1 MGSLARNYTD
11 NTVKQLYG
19 LSGNACA
26 NPECRK
32 ILIENGIHLGEIA
45 HISAVSPNGPRY
57 DPNMD
62 DNERRD
68 YKNLILLCPECHNKI
83 DTTSEDYPIEL
94 LYSWKKNHEKIVVS
108 NVYKNYLN
116 RLNKLLNS
124 SEIKK
129 QDINITEKLYSS
141 TIYIQEGD
149 EQIEKTGCNILQD
162 HICELIKNK
171 SWDDFPNI
179 FLSAVAGMG
188 KSTELKML
196 YNTLLDIFSDINN
209 YDNYQFN
216 PICYFF
222 ELKNFQIDFF
232 KKYNESD
239 YIFLFLDGLDE
250 VPGDK
255 YFEFIKYIKNLLCQ
269 YSNIKIIIA
278 GRESAFNQELDN
290 TFHDKVLKIQLSSDF
305 DINSSENCILYNQYK
320 NSPLLELIKIPFYRN
335 VAEQNSNIKTYKEFY
350 REIIKSKLKDDQH
363 KSEYALGFNPFSSKK
378 INIDKIIK
386 KLSHI
391 SYEKFKEKTSVFTES
406 FLKEKL
412 GSDYEFVI
420 KSSLIKYES
429 KNCISFVSN
438 IFFEYFVAL
447 FFLTQPI
454 SFIQKDLF
462 LVTGRINIKYLNII
476 GIILSLLEHTDKK
489 YSILS
494 KKLKKQSNT
503 FILLTDFEYLSGKE
517 KFSYFLDILDE
528 YNRDKRLIY
537 YSRFSSTHDILS
549 NIDSLSN
556 AMDNLLIDEYKTLA
570 VRNLTN
576 TIKKFLLNPND
587 EKIFEFAN
595 AVILLDSSRNKI
607 WEKEQEKIIKTIA
620 VDTIDFF
627 LNNPLAIKLKGILSY
642 SSILHW
648 YAQYNWSSNW
658 GKDEWEHFIQSFI
671 KNSESLYSFTSETDF
686 NLKLNIFNSFY
697 SNNSISKLV
706 KPLLISILSR
716 SSTGHRMAVAVPHIL
731 DDTFKTPV
739 IESNIELFIFSEIIK
754 KEKIICVDDVIDIIL
769 DLVKNDKLLSV
780 KGYEEEKL
788 FDLLKEMIKTDAQN
802 ISFSKK
808 VYVYQIIKYFI
819 DKDKN
824 WRLHSLVEYLRN
836 LNDELKV
843 FLLHSLLDDYR
854 DVEILDNFC
863 LWYIF
868 APLLNLNDKQM
879 LDNEIKNIEK
889 KMTKKQ
895 IGDIILFCLSHFSE
909 NQYLQQ
915 KCNELYPK
923 YLQDLIDREENIKNR
938 TDKISQKIDKMLN
951 NEAKLILD
959 KNKIESELSKIQ
971 KYLKK
976 CEKQDDKIS
985 EIYSLHYKRILE
997 DIKYNKDYEESPIFS
1012 EFVIKMLESVFRWID
1027 DKSDFFTATQKYI
1040 DYFFLCDK
1048 YFWRFFFLFYINNY
1062 SKEEVQELLKN
1073 NASLY
1078 NKIIETCKTEVL
1090 EYIKSDTLNN
1100 YDGGLNEFWVTPFV
1114 HFIDLFFES
1123 KIPSWIQKDEI
1134 IYFMFYPAWNLN
1146 TEYYSSS
1153 SDFKW
1158 LAYDSVF
1165 DWLNNV
1171 CGISYD
1177 VLISFA
1183 LNNYATIENVNSK
1196 AQVIY
1201 FFANNYDKFP
1211 KYKEKILALILAE
1224 TEKEV
1229 NSRSENITLL
1239 NSNALQLF
1247 WQNTKENLSEFV
1259 LNNFNWKYYSSDDN
1273 NYCRVYMILHFLRFA
1288 NETQKRILI
1297 KKVSFGE
1304 SNENKENLLVKLGD
1318 IKCISKQINYYLKN
1332 GNLNNSYGLH
1342 SYTFGNLSPS
1352 TKLLK
1357 AFIKL
1362 YIYSLEKSNNRREV
1376 LHGLAREGI
1385 KNNLTEKNFIIFH
1398 RRLLK
1403 IIKRKRKQNEYF
1415 EGIMNYIN
1423 EMEQYVFYVKKY
1435 DII

>member
-1 MGSLARNYTD
+1 M
-11 NTVKQLYG
+11 
-19 LSGNACA
+19 
-26 NPECRK
+26 
-32 ILIENGIHLGEIA
+32 
-45 HISAVSPNGPRY
+45 
-57 DPNMD
+57 
-62 DNERRD
+62 
-68 YKNLILLCPECHNKI
+68 
-83 DTTSEDYPIEL
+83 
-94 LYSWKKNHEKIVVS
+94 S

-149 EQIEKTGCNILQD
+149 EQIEKSGCNILQEY
-162 HICELIKNK
+162 ICELIKNK

-232 KKYNESD
+232 KQYNESD

-335 VAEQNSNIKTYKEFY
+335 VAEQNNNIKTYKEFY

-363 KSEYALGFNPFSSKK
+363 RSEYAVGFNPFSSKK

-386 KLSHI
+386 KLSHL

-429 KNCISFVSN
+429 KDCISFVSN

-476 GIILSLLEHTDKK
+476 GILLSLLEHTDKK

-494 KKLKKQSNT
+494 RKLKKQSNT

-517 KFSYFLDILDE
+517 RFSYFLDILDE

-556 AMDNLLIDEYKTLA
+556 AMHNLLIGEYKTLA

-576 TIKKFLLNPND
+576 TIKRFLLNPND
-587 EKIFEFAN
+587 EKLFEFAN
-595 AVILLDSSRNKI
+595 AIILLDSSRNKI
-607 WEKEQEKIIKTIA
+607 WDKEQEEIIKTIA

-686 NLKLNIFNSFY
+686 NLKLNIFNLFY
-697 SNNSISKLV
+697 SNNTISKLV
-706 KPLLISILSR
+706 KPLLIFILSR
-716 SSTGHRMAVAVPHIL
+716 SSIEDRMAVTVPHIL

-754 KEKIICVDDVIDIIL
+754 KEKLICVDDVIDIIL
-769 DLVKNDKLLSV
+769 DLVKNDKLLSE
-780 KGYEEEKL
+780 KGYKEKKL
-788 FDLLKEMIKTDAQN
+788 FDLLKEIIKTDAQN
-802 ISFSKK
+802 ISSAKSD
-808 VYVYQIIKYFI
+808 YIYQIIKYFI
-819 DKDKN
+819 NKDKH

-836 LNDELKV
+836 LNDELKI
-843 FLLHSLLDDYR
+843 FLLHSLLDDYS
-854 DVEILDNFC
+854 DAEILDNFC

-868 APLLNLNDKQM
+868 APLLNLNNKQI
-879 LDNEIKNIEK
+879 LDNEIENIERNLPQ
-889 KMTKKQ
+889 KQ
-895 IGDIILFCLSHFSE
+895 IGDIILFCSSHFSE
-909 NQYLQQ
+909 NQNLQQ

-923 YLQDLIDREENIKNR
+923 YLQDLIDRDKKIKIC
-938 TDKISQKIDKMLN
+938 TDRLSQKIDVMLN
-951 NEAKLILD
+951 NEANLIQD
-959 KNKIESELSKIQ
+959 KKKIESEINKIQ
-971 KYLKK
+971 NYLKK
-976 CEKQDDKIS
+976 YEKQDDKIS
-985 EIYSLHYKRILE
+985 EIYSLNYKTILE
-997 DIKYNKDYEESPIFS
+997 NIKYDQDYVEPPIFS

-1027 DKSDFFTATQKYI
+1027 DKSNFFIATQKYI
-1040 DYFFLCDK
+1040 DDFFSCDK
-1048 YFWRFFFLFYINNY
+1048 YFWRFFFWFYINNY

-1073 NASLY
+1073 KASLY

-1090 EYIKSDTLNN
+1090 EYIKNDNLND

-1114 HFIDLFFES
+1114 HFIELVFNS

-1134 IYFMFYPAWNLN
+1134 IYFMFYPAWNLG

-1183 LNNYATIENVNSK
+1183 LNNYDFIRNDNSK
-1196 AQVIY
+1196 AQVVY
-1201 FFANNYDKFP
+1201 FFANNYDNFLE
-1211 KYKEKILALILAE
+1211 YKQQMLALILAE
-1224 TEKEV
+1224 SIKEV
-1229 NSRSENITLL
+1229 NSESNNTSLV

-1247 WQNTKENLSEFV
+1247 WQNTKENLSEFI
-1259 LNNFNWKYYSSDDN
+1259 LNNFNWKYYSSDDKN
-1273 NYCRVYMILHFLRFA
+1273 LCRVYMILHFLRFA
-1288 NETQKRILI
+1288 NECQKKILT
-1297 KKVSFGE
+1297 KKVYSLE
-1304 SNENKENLLVKLGD
+1304 EKENKKSLLVKLGD
-1318 IKCISKQINYYLKN
+1318 VKATLKQIKFYLKN
-1332 GNLNNSYGLH
+1332 GKVNNTYGLH
-1342 SYTFGNLSPS
+1342 SYIFGNLSPS
-1352 TKLLK
+1352 TRLLK

-1385 KNNLTEKNFIIFH
+1385 KKNLTEKNFIIFH

-1415 EGIMNYIN
+1415 EGIMDYIN
-1423 EMEQYVFYVKKY
+1423 EMEQYVFYVKK
-1435 DII
+1435 I

>member
-1 MGSLARNYTD
+1 MGALARNYTD
-11 NTVKQLYG
+11 NTVKQLYC

-45 HISAVSPNGPRY
+45 HISAASPNGPRY

-83 DTTSEDYPIEL
+83 DTTPEDYPIEL
-94 LYSWKKNHEKIVVS
+94 LYSWKKNHKKIVVS

-129 QDINITEKLYSS
+129 QDINIIGKLYSS

-149 EQIEKTGCNILQD
+149 EQIEKTGCNILQEY
-162 HICELIKNK
+162 ICELIKNK

-222 ELKNFQIDFF
+222 KLKNFQIDFF

-363 KSEYALGFNPFSSKK
+363 RSEYALGFNPFSSKK

-391 SYEKFKEKTSVFTES
+391 LYEKFKEKTSVFTES

-412 GSDYEFVI
+412 DSDYEFVI

-429 KNCISFVSN
+429 KDCISFVSN

-494 KKLKKQSNT
+494 RKLKKQSNT

-517 KFSYFLDILDE
+517 RFSYFLDILDE

-556 AMDNLLIDEYKTLA
+556 AMHNLLIDEYKTLA

-576 TIKKFLLNPND
+576 TIKKFLLTPND

-607 WEKEQEKIIKTIA
+607 WEKEQEEIIKTIA

-658 GKDEWEHFIQSFI
+658 RKDEWEHFIQSFI

-780 KGYEEEKL
+780 KGYEEKKL
-788 FDLLKEMIKTDAQN
+788 FDLLKEIIKTDAQN
-802 ISFSKK
+802 ISSAKND
-808 VYVYQIIKYFI
+808 YIYQIIKYFI
-819 DKDKN
+819 NKDKN

-836 LNDELKV
+836 LNDELKKN
-843 FLLHSLLDDYR
+843 LLHSLLDDYSDAER
-854 DVEILDNFC
+854 LNYFYLCYV
-863 LWYIF
+863 F
-868 APLLNLNDKQM
+868 ATLLNLNDKQI
-879 LDNEIKNIEK
+879 LDIEIKNIER
-889 KMTKKQ
+889 MLPQKQ
-895 IGDIILFCLSHFSE
+895 IGDIIVFCLSHFSE
-909 NQYLQQ
+909 NQNLQQ

-923 YLQDLIDREENIKNR
+923 YLQDLIDRDKKIKIC
-938 TDKISQKIDKMLN
+938 TDKLSQKIDVMLN
-951 NEAKLILD
+951 NEANLIQD
-959 KNKIESELSKIQ
+959 KKKIESEINKIQ
-971 KYLKK
+971 NYLKK
-976 CEKQDDKIS
+976 YEKQDDKIS
-985 EIYSLHYKRILE
+985 EIYSLNYKHILE
-997 DIKYNKDYEESPIFS
+997 DIKYNKDYEDSPIFS

-1027 DKSDFFTATQKYI
+1027 DKSNFFIATQKYI
-1040 DYFFLCDK
+1040 DDFFSCDK

-1062 SKEEVQELLKN
+1062 SKEEVQELLEN
-1073 NASLY
+1073 NSSLY

-1090 EYIKSDTLNN
+1090 EYIENDNLND
-1100 YDGGLNEFWVTPFV
+1100 YDGGKNRFWVTPFV

-1153 SDFKW
+1153 YDFKW

-1177 VLISFA
+1177 TLISFA
-1183 LNNYATIENVNSK
+1183 LSNYATIENVNSK

-1211 KYKEKILALILAE
+1211 KYKEKFLALILAE

-1247 WQNTKENLSEFV
+1247 WQNTKENLSEFI

-1273 NYCRVYMILHFLRFA
+1273 NFCRVYMILHFLRFA
-1288 NETQKRILI
+1288 DKEQKLKLI
-1297 KKVSFGE
+1297 NKVYFLE
-1304 SNENKENLLVKLGD
+1304 SCENKENLLVKLGD
-1318 IKCISKQINYYLKN
+1318 VKASLKQIKFYLKK
-1332 GNLNNSYGLH
+1332 GKVNNTYGLH
-1342 SYTFGNLSPS
+1342 SYIFGNLYPS
-1352 TKLLK
+1352 TRLLK

-1385 KNNLTEKNFIIFH
+1385 KNNLTEKNFIFFSK
-1398 RRLLK
+1398 RLFK
-1403 IIKRKRKQNEYF
+1403 IIKKKRKQNEYF
-1415 EGIMNYIN
+1415 EGILDYFN
-1423 EMEQYVFYVKKY
+1423 EMEQYVFYIKK
-1435 DII
+1435 I